1 MPSLDTLRSP
11 ANGQILSL
19 SKPLS
24 KKTVEAIFKASSIK
38 SKGKPVVRTIKEN
51 RSFNGNDY
59 AASLISFPITS
70 SPSIFPQSSLRE
82 QTYSFLL
89 LIEISL
95 SGNWYLGI
103 FRKSTASIVDELETH
118 ADNLP
123 RIAFTNAF
131 SDRAAINRLNLQ
143 RMTVSKHE
151 LRAASYEAADL
162 KTSLP
167 MMSTSRCAIRSI
179 RFSDE
184 HHGSLAIT
192 ISTSR
197 VQQSGGRRAVDELAD
212 LVVAVAKATTQVK
225 PSSFLSMFAQAI
237 PLNQLPIG
245 TEPNSILFDW
255 SALLDNGDLELRR
268 KVAGSTVL
276 GRQVKKGILTR
287 ILGDT
292 SPLLKT
298 TTGWEA
304 SRPSGTSLSKVTQ
317 LQTMYSVKSILG
329 NRLVIHDTQ
338 NNESVE
344 LAKWVKEN
352 SAFSITFSLPDYFF
366 GNGALYHRA
375 DFNNEVEVVR
385 RCFDIQPNL
394 GSDTSE
400 KGKPNP
406 NDTDFPSNSVFN
418 TAENSIYH
426 NNDWLCCTD
435 LGDEW
440 ADYICIRNN
449 ALLFVHCKHGSQ
461 SGGASCF
468 QEVIGQALKNLGR
481 ARCTPTDF
489 EVKLNLTQN
498 NRLWS
503 TTKIERL
510 RNTGKNWT
518 DFRLA
523 MATLLADPDS
533 TREVHLVV
541 TMLSSSKFEE
551 SAAKSKPEPH
561 FIQLI
566 WLLASFINSCR
577 ELGAKPVVVCQQ

>member
-1 MPSLDTLRSP
+1 MPSLETLRSP

-24 KKTVEAIFKASSIK
+24 KKVVEAIFKASSIK
-38 SKGKPVVRTIKEN
+38 SKGNPVVKTIREK
-51 RSFNGNDY
+51 RSVDGTDFV
-59 AASLISFPITS
+59 ASLISFPITS
-70 SPSIFPQSSLRE
+70 PPSIFPQSKLRE

-95 SGNWYLGI
+95 SGKWYLGI
-103 FRKSTASIVDELETH
+103 FRKSTASIADELENH
-118 ADNLP
+118 ADHLP

-131 SDRAAINRLNLQ
+131 SDKAAINRLNLQ

-197 VQQSGGRRAVDELAD
+197 VQQSGGRRGIDELAD

-237 PLNQLPIG
+237 PLNQLPAG

-255 SALLDNGDLELRR
+255 SALLDNDDLELRR
-268 KVAGSTVL
+268 KAAGNGIP
-276 GRQVKKGILTR
+276 GRQVKKGVLTR
-287 ILGDT
+287 ILGET
-292 SPLLKT
+292 SPLLKKA
-298 TTGWEA
+298 TGWEA
-304 SRPSGTSLSKVTQ
+304 STPSGKSLCKVSQ
-317 LQTMYSVKSILG
+317 LQTKYSVKSILG
-329 NRLVIHDTQ
+329 SRLVIHDSQ
-338 NNESVE
+338 SNESVD
-344 LAKWVKEN
+344 LTKWVKEN

-366 GNGALYHRA
+366 GNSALYHRA
-375 DFNNEVEVVR
+375 DFKNEVEVVR
-385 RCFDIQPNL
+385 KCFDIQQNL
-394 GSDTSE
+394 DSDTSE
-400 KGKPNP
+400 KGSTKP
-406 NDTDFPSNSVFN
+406 NDTDFPPKSVFN

-426 NNDWLCCTD
+426 NNEWLCCTD

-449 ALLFVHCKHGSQ
+449 ALLFIHCKHGDQ

-481 ARCTPTDF
+481 ARCTPADF
-489 EVKLNLTQN
+489 EAKLNATQN
-498 NRLWS
+498 NSLWG
-503 TTKIERL
+503 TTQIERL
-510 RNTGKNWT
+510 RNTGKSWT

-523 MATLLADPDS
+523 VAKLLADPDS

-541 TMLSSSKFEE
+541 TMLSSSKFEV
-551 SAAKSKPEPH
+551 SAAKLKPEPH

-577 ELGAKPVVVCQQ
+577 ELGAKPVIVCKP